1 MTYQNIISDLKKGN
15 YKPIY
20 FLHGEEAYYIDAI
33 SKYIEK
39 HALTEAEK
47 AFNQIVLYGKDI
59 DFKNVIDNARQ
70 FPMMA
75 NRRVVIIKEAKDMKG
90 MDMLASYFEK
100 PSDQTVL
107 VIAHKHKKLDGRS
120 KLAKVIK
127 KNAVVFESKPVRD
140 YKIAEWISNYVREQG
155 YSIDGKSSML
165 LGEYLGTD
173 LSKIT
178 NEITKLT
185 VNLEKGNTIDANL
198 IHDKIEISKD
208 FNIFELQNALGK
220 KDTAKSFLITDYFTK
235 NIKKHPLV
243 MLNGSLYNYFVK
255 VLLTAKNINKS
266 DQEIASKIKLP
277 NAFFVK
283 DYKVA
288 ARNYNLSSLVKI
300 FDYIKDADAR
310 SKGIGNRSTPPEAIL
325 TELVYKIL
333 HAA

>member
-1 MTYQNIISDLKKGN
+1 MTYENIISDLKKGN

-33 SKYIEK
+33 TKYIEQ
-39 HALTEAEK
+39 HALTDAEK

-59 DFKNVIDNARQ
+59 DFKNIVDNARQ

-75 NRRVVIIKEAKDMKG
+75 NRRVVIVKEAKDMRG

-140 YKIAEWISNYVREQG
+140 YKIAEWIGQYIASQG
-155 YSIDGKSSML
+155 FKIDGRSCII

-185 VNLEKGNTIDANL
+185 VNLEKGGKIDADL

-220 KDTAKSFLITDYFTK
+220 KDRAKSFLITDYFSK

-255 VLLTAKNINKS
+255 VMLTSVNMNRS

-283 DYKVA
+283 DYKLA
-288 ARNYNLSSLVKI
+288 ARNYTLSSLVKI
-300 FDYIKDADAR
+300 FAYIKEADAR
-310 SKGIGNRSTPPEAIL
+310 SKGMGNRSTPPEAIL
-325 TELVYKIL
+325 TELVYKII

>member
-90 MDMLASYFEK
+90 IDMLASYFEK

-185 VNLEKGNTIDANL
+185 VNLEKGNTIDTNL

-255 VLLTAKNINKS
+255 VLLTAKSINKS

-300 FDYIKDADAR
+300 FDYIKEADAR